1 MSHYAI
7 VDIVFNKLGLIGP
20 GEPLMTKDLKMLKQ
34 ELVRDAIY
42 HAAIDLFTRNG
53 YNETRIDQIAE
64 AAGVSQRSFFR
75 YFATKDDLLG
85 YSIAKRGDVL
95 VSAVHACPADMP
107 ILEVIRT
114 AVEASIEFAQS
125 QPQTR
130 QIIEIT
136 AANLSARQAHR
147 GGMVEVEDRLSEAF
161 VKRTRHAN
169 KFNVEP
175 RLMALTTIMVSDLTL
190 TSWFL
195 GESKDCAT
203 AAKNVFGKLTRLF
216 SQNSAASVPIPA
228 KTRKQKPRVRQLAV
242 V

>member
-1 MSHYAI
+1 
-7 VDIVFNKLGLIGP
+7 
-20 GEPLMTKDLKMLKQ
+20 MTKDLKMLKQ

-53 YNETRIDQIAE
+53 YNETRIDQITE

-161 VKRTRHAN
+161 VKRTRHSN
-169 KFNVEP
+169 KFSLEP
-175 RLMALTTIMVSDLTL
+175 RMMATTTIMISDLAL

-195 GESKDCAT
+195 GETKDGAT
-203 AAKNVFGKLTRLF
+203 AVKTVFGRLTRLF
-216 SQNSAASVPIPA
+216 CQTGAPSVPTPA
-228 KTRKQKPRVRQLAV
+228 KVRRQKQRARQLAAV
-242 V
+242 

>member
-1 MSHYAI
+1 
-7 VDIVFNKLGLIGP
+7 LGLTGP

-95 VSAVHACPADMP
+95 VSAAQACPADTP

-136 AANLSARQAHR
+136 AAIIRSP
-147 GGMVEVEDRLSEAF
+147 S
-161 VKRTRHAN
+161 TS
-169 KFNVEP
+169 P
-175 RLMALTTIMVSDLTL
+175 R
-190 TSWFL
+190 F
-195 GESKDCAT
+195 
-203 AAKNVFGKLTRLF
+203 R
-216 SQNSAASVPIPA
+216 SQ
-228 KTRKQKPRVRQLAV
+228 
-242 V
+242 